1 MLYLVRVMIS
11 TVDDFRHTYNFTA
24 IVPLYNGETAPKAMR
39 GMLLVLYQLQIIV
52 GFVAGRNNII
62 VVAYTSIC
70 SIFLSYIIDLGTHFI
85 DGPASWRIPV
95 GLQLAWGAI
104 LLSGIFFLPESPY
117 VLPRCYLSKF
127 SLLTLI
133 YCQASPTWYW
143 KRSRGAARRGGSQR
157 PA

>member
-1 MLYLVRVMIS
+1 
-11 TVDDFRHTYNFTA
+11 
-24 IVPLYNGETAPKAMR
+24 MR

-52 GFVAGRNNII
+52 GFVACHNN
-62 VVAYTSIC
+62 VTVTTYTSIF

-117 VLPRCYLSKF
+117 VLLY
-127 SLLTLI
+127 
-133 YCQASPTWYW
+133 
-143 KRSRGAARRGGSQR
+143 
-157 PA
+157 